1 MPCHPLDTAG
11 WSRLP
16 PAARWLTIAVS
27 AYAAYLLLLYLK
39 QDGLLFFPEMAGP
52 GSAPPRGVVLLQRVI
67 PEGTV
72 EAWLLPADRP
82 GRAPLAVLCH
92 GNAEGIDQQLEWA
105 EGYRQMGFAVLLPEF
120 RGYGRSAG
128 RPTER
133 AIDDDAAWFVEQA
146 LARPDVDPARVVYH
160 GRSLGG
166 GVVGGLA
173 ARRAPQALVLQ
184 STFTSVAVM
193 ARGYLAPPFLV
204 RNPFHT
210 DRVLP
215 GLNCPV
221 LVFHGSRDQLI
232 PPEHGRR
239 LATLARRGTLVEYP
253 AGHNDFPGV
262 DHVEDYWM
270 RLSAF
275 LDQAGLGDG
284 Q

>member
-1 MPCHPLDTAG
+1 MPWHHLDTTL

-16 PAARWLTIAVS
+16 PPARWLALAVS

-39 QDGLLFFPEMAGP
+39 QDGLLFFPDMSGP
-52 GSAPPRGVVLLQRVI
+52 GSQPPEGAVLLQR
-67 PEGTV
+67 ETRDGTV

-105 EGYRQMGFAVLLPEF
+105 EGYRRMGFAVLLPEY

-128 RPTER
+128 HPTER
-133 AIDDDAAWFVEQA
+133 VIIDDAAWFVEQA
-146 LARPDVDPARVVYH
+146 LARPDLDPARVVYH

-173 ARRAPQALVLQ
+173 ARRPPRALVLQ

-193 ARGYLAPPFLV
+193 ARGYLAPSFLV

-215 GLNCPV
+215 GLDCPV

-232 PPEHGRR
+232 PPGHGRQ
-239 LATLARRGTLVEYP
+239 LARLARRAALVEYP
-253 AGHNDFPGV
+253 AGHNDFPGI
-262 DHVEDYWM
+262 DNVEDYWM

-275 LDQAGLGDG
+275 LEQAGM
-284 Q
+284 